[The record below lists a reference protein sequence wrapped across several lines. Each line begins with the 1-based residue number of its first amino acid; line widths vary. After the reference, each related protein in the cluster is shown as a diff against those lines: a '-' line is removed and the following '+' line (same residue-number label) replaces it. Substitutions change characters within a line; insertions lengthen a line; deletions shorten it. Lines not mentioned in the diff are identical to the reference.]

1 MEALL
6 VPVFVAFFNK
16 PFWRPPVLLVLVLGT
31 IGYVAA
37 GVLVTSMSVQ
47 TRAREV
53 LLPVLLLPLSLPS
66 VLAAA
71 QATAVFTAPELPAW
85 SQVQS
90 PLTLLVAFDALMVMA
105 GLFTYH
111 YVVEE

>member
-1 MEALL
+1 
-6 VPVFVAFFNK
+6 
-16 PFWRPPVLLVLVLGT
+16 
-31 IGYVAA
+31 
-37 GVLVTSMSVQ
+37 MSVQ

-71 QATAVFTAPELPAW
+71 QATAIFTAPELPAW
-85 SQVQS
+85 SDVQF
-90 PLTLLVAFDALMVMA
+90 PVALLLGYDLLMVMA
-105 GLFTYH
+105 GLLTYH